1 MKPHIFRQAWENI
14 IAVERSVVERS
25 IAASVMAAMGF
36 AIICVVYEFT
46 GIYFSSLTIIVTI
59 LIGLHGG
66 LYLSVFFAVVLAVAA
81 DYYFIPPIGSVFSSF
96 LGYEHFFII
105 TGLAIFVASLGS
117 SLRIAFRRAI
127 LARQEAERVSLLMEE
142 VLTLVSHDI
151 RSPLSGVQMGCE
163 FILGV
168 PGRADKHRSILAMML
183 HSVIRADSMI
193 ESLLDAASMRAG
205 KTISLEFQ
213 LCDLNLEVARMLKE
227 MSLTKSDPL
236 EFTGSEPVWGDWG
249 ISGIHRALEN
259 LVTNAVKY
267 GAPGAPIAIKLRRKN
282 DQAILSVHNRGREI
296 PVEDQ
301 DKLFHAFQRAGG
313 AEKCTAK
320 GWGLGLVSVKGIAE
334 AHGGVVTVESGKGT
348 GTTFTLELPIRAPGW
363 SLGGD
368 PVRADGP
375 IGGSGGA
382 MRKPS
387 DCRIGPDPGRSGL
400 PGRAATGALPFAG
413 AFSELLGKVIRAH

>member
-1 MKPHIFRQAWENI
+1 MKPDIFRQAWESV
-14 IAVERSVVERS
+14 IAVERSALERS
-25 IAASVMAAMGF
+25 IATSVMAAMGF
-36 AIICVVYEFT
+36 AVICLVYEST

-81 DYYFIPPIGSVFSSF
+81 DYYFIPPIGSVFSSS

-117 SLRIAFRRAI
+117 SLRNAFRRTI

-183 HSVIRADSMI
+183 HSVTRADSMI
-193 ESLLDAASMRAG
+193 ESLLDVASMRAG

-213 LCDLNLEVARMLKE
+213 VCDLGLEVARMLKE

-236 EFTGSEPVWGDWG
+236 EFTANEPVWGDWG

-267 GAPGAPIAIKLRRKN
+267 GAPGTPIVIKLRRKN

-296 PVEDQ
+296 PIEDQ
-301 DKLFHAFQRAGG
+301 EKLFQPFQRAGG
-313 AEKCTAK
+313 AEKCAAK

-348 GTTFTLELPIRAPGW
+348 GTTFTLELPIRAPR
-363 SLGGD
+363 
-368 PVRADGP
+368 VH
-375 IGGSGGA
+375 GA
-382 MRKPS
+382 EIPS
-387 DCRIGPDPGRSGL
+387 APTEPS
-400 PGRAATGALPFAG
+400 AGALEQCVNPRIASSAPIPAG
-413 AFSELLGKVIRAH
+413 VGCQGERPRALRSPAPSPNLWAR